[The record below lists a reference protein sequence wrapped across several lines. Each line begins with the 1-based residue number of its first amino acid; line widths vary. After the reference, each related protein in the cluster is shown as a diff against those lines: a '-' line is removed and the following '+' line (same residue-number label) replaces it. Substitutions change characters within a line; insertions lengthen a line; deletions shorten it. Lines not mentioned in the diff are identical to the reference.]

1 MTTDVTTID
10 PAGRQLPEIIR
21 DLVSHPAA
29 RCRLPRGLHLTWR
42 SADATHGRFQVLRK
56 GGVMPSANEV
66 EIVKRDAGRAGVTL
80 GGTPETVDLIYKG
93 IRWMGYSWSVT
104 LGGVQ
109 DKLPLFTTQDV
120 HIDWR

>member
-29 RCRLPRGLHLTWR
+29 RCRLPRGLYLTWR
-42 SADATHGRFQVLRK
+42 SADGTHGRFQALRK
-56 GGVMPSANEV
+56 HGVKPSED
-66 EIVKRDAGRAGVTL
+66 EIETVKRDAGRAGVTL
-80 GGTPETVDLIYKG
+80 GGTPEVIDLTYKG
-93 IRWMGYSWSVT
+93 IKWMGYSWAVT
-104 LGGVQ
+104 IGGTQ
-109 DKLPLFTTQDV
+109 DKLPLFTMQDV